1 MVLEGTRM
9 AAPFLEVDAS
19 GLGACG
25 WAPMRRPVGG
35 RVADQD
41 LGSAASPYA

>member
-25 WAPMRRPVGG
+25 WAPMRPVGG
-35 RVADQD
+35 RVADRD

>member
-19 GLGACG
+19 GLGAWG
-25 WAPMRRPVGG
+25 WAPLRSVDE
-35 RVADQD
+35 RVADRD